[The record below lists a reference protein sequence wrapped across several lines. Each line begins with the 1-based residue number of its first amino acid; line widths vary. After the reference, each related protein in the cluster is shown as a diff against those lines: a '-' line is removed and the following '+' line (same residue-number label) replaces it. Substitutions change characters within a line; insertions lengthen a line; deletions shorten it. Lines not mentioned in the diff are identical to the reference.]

1 MPNNLSANAIVK
13 NQIKDWFFITIGIA
27 IYVTGYVGF
36 QLPYHITPG
45 GVAGISAIVYYAIS
59 FSPQYTYL
67 IINICL
73 LCVALKLLGVKFLLN
88 TIFAVGVMTVLM
100 GAAQNVM
107 MVDGELPKILGDQS
121 FMACVM
127 GAAIEGIGLGI
138 VFLNNGSSGGT
149 DILAACINKFRD
161 ISLGTILL
169 CCDILIASSSYLV
182 FHQIELLLYGYVS
195 MIIETAML
203 DYVMNRMRQSVQFF
217 IISQDHE
224 AIAKA
229 INDLG
234 RGVTLL
240 DAKGW
245 YSRNE
250 MKVLMVMA
258 RRRES
263 TNIFRV
269 IKRIDPNAFVSQSK
283 VVGVFGNGFDRIK
296 GK

>member
-1 MPNNLSANAIVK
+1 MPNKLSTNTILK

-67 IINICL
+67 IINAFL
-73 LCVALKLLGVKFLLN
+73 LIIALKLLGIKFLIN
-88 TIFAVGVMTVLM
+88 TILAVGFMTIAI
-100 GAAQNVM
+100 GTAQEMM
-107 MVDGELPKILGDQS
+107 MVNGEIPKLLGDQS
-121 FMACVM
+121 FMACVI
-127 GAAIEGIGLGI
+127 GAALEGIGLGV
-138 VFLNNGSSGGT
+138 VFLNNGSTGGT

-161 ISLGTILL
+161 VSLGTILL
-169 CCDILIASSSYLV
+169 ICDILVASSSYLV

-195 MIIETAML
+195 MIIETSML
-203 DYVMNRMRQSVQFF
+203 DYIMNRMRQSVQFF
-217 IISQDHE
+217 IISQEHE
-224 AIAKA
+224 AIAEA

-240 DAKGW
+240 DAHGW
-245 YSRNE
+245 YTGNK

-263 TNIFRV
+263 THIFRI
-269 IKRIDPNAFVSQSK
+269 IKNIDSNAFVSQSK

-296 GK
+296 AK

>member
-1 MPNNLSANAIVK
+1 MMVGIV
-13 NQIKDWFFITIGIA
+13 
-27 IYVTGYVGF
+27 IYVIGYVGF

-45 GVAGISAIVYYAIS
+45 GVSGVSAIIYYATS

-67 IINICL
+67 IINVCL
-73 LCVALKLLGVKFLLN
+73 LVIALKLLGVKFLIN
-88 TIFAVGVMTVLM
+88 TIFAVGFMTVAI
-100 GAAQNVM
+100 GTAQEMM
-107 MVDGELPKILGDQS
+107 MVNGEIPKLLGDQS
-121 FMACVM
+121 FMACVI
-127 GAAIEGIGLGI
+127 GAALEGVGLGV
-138 VFLNNGSSGGT
+138 VFLNNGSTGGT

-161 ISLGTILL
+161 VSLGTILL
-169 CCDILIASSSYLV
+169 VCDILVASSSYLV

-195 MIIETAML
+195 MIVETSML
-203 DYVMNRMRQSVQFF
+203 DYIMNRMRQSVQFF
-217 IISQDHE
+217 IISQEHE

-240 DAKGW
+240 DACGW
-245 YSRNE
+245 YSKND

-263 TNIFRV
+263 THIFRI
-269 IKRIDPNAFVSQSK
+269 IKNIDSNAFVSQSK

-296 GK
+296 AK

>member
-1 MPNNLSANAIVK
+1 M
-13 NQIKDWFFITIGIA
+13 
-27 IYVTGYVGF
+27 
-36 QLPYHITPG
+36 
-45 GVAGISAIVYYAIS
+45 GV
-59 FSPQYTYL
+59 
-67 IINICL
+67 INIVHFSL
-73 LCVALKLLGVKFLLN
+73 ALKLLGVKFLLN

-107 MVDGELPKILGDQS
+107 MVDGELPKVLGDQS

-229 INDLG
+229 INELG

-245 YSRNE
+245 YTRNE

-263 TNIFRV
+263 TNIFRA
-269 IKRIDPNAFVSQSK
+269 IKNIDPNAFVSQSK